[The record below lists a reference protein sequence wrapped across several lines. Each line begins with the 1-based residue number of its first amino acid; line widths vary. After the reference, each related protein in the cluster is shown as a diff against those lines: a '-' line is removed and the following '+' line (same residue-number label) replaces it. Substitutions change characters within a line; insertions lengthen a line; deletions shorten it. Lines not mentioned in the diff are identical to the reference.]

1 MYIVYEFK
9 RSVNV
14 SSYPTLE
21 HCLFSAVELTKHV
34 DVDLY
39 KYYGYG
45 IGFARKGSYSIGNEI
60 SRNVTIFRADMSSS
74 PHIYSK
80 KKDII
85 ILGKGL
91 TQGLEHTV
99 TAEKMYSINF
109 NKENT
114 KFCVSLHYNGAN
126 SYLFVNG
133 TWIIKFKAKDFEITA
148 YSLCLGN
155 ISEDWLV
162 DNMEKTG
169 FNGGIY
175 DFNVD
180 YDANAVFYLMK
191 KNKL

>member
-1 MYIVYEFK
+1 MVNIYIVYEFK

-45 IGFARKGSYSIGNEI
+45 IGFVRKGSYSIGNEI
-60 SRNVTIFRADMSSS
+60 GRNVTIFRADMSSS

-91 TQGLEHTV
+91 TQGLELRLLQKKCIQSTLI
-99 TAEKMYSINF
+99 KKIQS
-109 NKENT
+109 
-114 KFCVSLHYNGAN
+114 
-126 SYLFVNG
+126 FV
-133 TWIIKFKAKDFEITA
+133 
-148 YSLCLGN
+148 
-155 ISEDWLV
+155 
-162 DNMEKTG
+162 
-169 FNGGIY
+169 
-175 DFNVD
+175 
-180 YDANAVFYLMK
+180 
-191 KNKL
+191 